1 MDHWSCARW
10 FALCGTVYCVT
21 RKPRHYHFSD
31 DDRLRLHRYFGTR
44 VGEIYVKINLKRCM
58 NTTISGSLYSTRSPL
73 LPFYRSANK
82 NDVSPETLQ
91 ISMLS
96 QRWRNNSLSF
106 SRAKKK
112 LLCCILYI
120 STDYLLSNKEKLLL
134 GVEFKNGR
142 KFAKI
147 TFILI
152 LFLPDYAI
160 IFYVQFKLF
169 YLSFHRFC
177 IALITSYT
185 LYCDIYKEM
194 NTNEQQSFK
203 KYKRNS

>member
-1 MDHWSCARW
+1 MVSSPSRGRYPNRQFKIKFHNFSIVPSKRLKYSSWTIDPVHGSSHSVAQY
-10 FALCGTVYCVT
+10 TVT

-58 NTTISGSLYSTRSPL
+58 NTTISGSLYSTRPPL

-112 LLCCILYI
+112 LLCCIL
-120 STDYLLSNKEKLLL
+120 
-134 GVEFKNGR
+134 
-142 KFAKI
+142 
-147 TFILI
+147 
-152 LFLPDYAI
+152 
-160 IFYVQFKLF
+160 
-169 YLSFHRFC
+169 
-177 IALITSYT
+177 
-185 LYCDIYKEM
+185 
-194 NTNEQQSFK
+194 
-203 KYKRNS
+203 